1 MTSLAASCRY
11 SGVYFFLDELT
22 MNILSYGHK
31 IRTNWVSTKRG
42 VTSKT

>member
-31 IRTNWVSTKRG
+31 VRTNKGSTKRG
-42 VTSKT
+42 